1 PPHTHTHTPHAHAH
15 ARRHA
20 SMHART
26 HTHTH
31 THTSHAHTH
40 THTRQTTERN
50 THNGRRCTY
59 KKDFV
64 ITWDTAQH
72 LATLSARQDSAA
84 TALQKQPHSTAPPA
98 PTAP

>member
-1 PPHTHTHTPHAHAH
+1 MLQSSTSQT
-15 ARRHA
+15 A
-20 SMHART
+20 SPFIFIFHGPGNLLCLICNPGMHIE
-26 HTHTH
+26 
-31 THTSHAHTH
+31 TH
-40 THTRQTTERN
+40 THTRQTTEWN